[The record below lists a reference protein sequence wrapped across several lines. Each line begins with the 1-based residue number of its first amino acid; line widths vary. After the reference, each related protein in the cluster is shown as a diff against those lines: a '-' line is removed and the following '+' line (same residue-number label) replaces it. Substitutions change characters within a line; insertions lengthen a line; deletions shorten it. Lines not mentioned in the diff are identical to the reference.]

1 MPLAI
6 LLALAIFI
14 VGFTL
19 LNFLLP
25 EVTTFRADIGCGTVA
40 TLSDG
45 GKVLCLIGDG
55 IIPYVVVA
63 IISLA
68 FGVITSRM
76 RL

>member
-6 LLALAIFI
+6 LSAIAIFI

-25 EVTTFRADIGCGTVA
+25 EVSTFRTDIGCATA
-40 TLSDG
+40 STLSDG
-45 GKVLCLIGDG
+45 AKVLCLVGDG
-55 IIPYVVVA
+55 IIPYVIVA

-68 FGVITSRM
+68 VGVITSRM
-76 RL
+76 RF